1 MEAVNIDVLKKGKR
15 LSALVLPDM
24 NLVQYQLARVAVEVG
39 TCGMKQSKLEVS
51 IYRNRKSN
59 LYVLGTFRMYNSKL
73 EPCAY
78 WKFHDTERVWCEMII
93 VYMGRMLCMQYMQ
106 YMEYMQYMPYVQ
118 YKHYMWYMVKIQ
130 YSNESNKTTGSARDT

>member
-51 IYRNRKSN
+51 IYIEIER
-59 LYVLGTFRMYNSKL
+59 LIYMY
-73 EPCAY
+73 
-78 WKFHDTERVWCEMII
+78 
-93 VYMGRMLCMQYMQ
+93 
-106 YMEYMQYMPYVQ
+106 
-118 YKHYMWYMVKIQ
+118 
-130 YSNESNKTTGSARDT
+130 